1 MCKRL
6 LSSTLFRAGM
16 LSLSVC
22 SFPLAA
28 QTESSAVSVISLLSG
43 LLLLA
48 FIYLFKLKFDLYKL
62 GKSKRGQKHTQ
73 PGFYSLHDDV
83 SGFPNKFFLQ
93 QQLEQLLLRAPEQ
106 SYSLLLIKISRFAQI
121 NQLLG
126 HSNSNLV
133 LAQIAQRINDQ
144 LETTE
149 QALTFEFRQQHPIR
163 LCHLGGVD
171 FAVWLDSSD
180 KPHLAEYL
188 ADNLEKNVPEA
199 MIVHGCTV
207 DYRPQCGIAH
217 YPEHGSQL
225 NELLERAYLA
235 LQHHS
240 GLQGKSQVFTAD
252 MLHYTSDRL
261 ALMAALRQA
270 ITDGQLVLY
279 VQPQIDMQSRQVLA
293 GEVFVRWRHP
303 TKGLLAPAEFLQL
316 AEEMGVIYPLTQWVL
331 NEAVSMMA
339 TLKQAKLDCKIAV
352 NISSKDLLHDELIDS
367 LEQLFDKYQ
376 VKPQQMML
384 ELQESAL
391 LANPPKA
398 MSMLQRLHRLGV
410 ELALDD
416 FGTGFSSLA
425 YLRQLPVQ
433 HVKVDCSFIN
443 ELHKSDMHSAITGAI
458 IDMARNLSL
467 GVIAEGVEEVEVE
480 QKLLRMGCSR
490 GQGFLY
496 SRPFEL
502 GGFAVWLKQWQ
513 QNETKSP

>member
-1 MCKRL
+1 MHYRL
-6 LSSTLFRAGM
+6 LSLTLF
-16 LSLSVC
+16 

-43 LLLLA
+43 LLLLS
-48 FIYLFKLKFDLYKL
+48 FIYLFKLKFDLHKL
-62 GKSKRGQKHTQ
+62 RKSRQAKKAG
-73 PGFYSLHDDV
+73 PLGFYSLHDDI
-83 SGFPNKFFLQ
+83 SGLPNKFFLQ

-106 SYSLLLIKISRFAQI
+106 QYSLLLIKISRFEHI

-144 LETTE
+144 LKPAE
-149 QALTFEFRQQHPIR
+149 QALTFEFRQQDPVR

-199 MIVHGCTV
+199 MIVHGCAV
-207 DYRPQCGIAH
+207 DYRLLCGIAH

-225 NELLERAYLA
+225 SELLERAYLA
-235 LQHHS
+235 QQHHS
-240 GLQGKSQVFTAD
+240 VLQGKSQVFTAD

-261 ALMAALRQA
+261 ALMAGLRQA
-270 ITDGQLVLY
+270 ITDGQLALY

-293 GEVFVRWRHP
+293 GEVYLRWRHP
-303 TKGLLAPAEFLQL
+303 TKGLLTPDVFLAL
-316 AEEMGVIYPLTQWVL
+316 AEEMGVIYSLTQWVL
-331 NEAVSMMA
+331 NEAVAMLA
-339 TLKQAKLDCKIAV
+339 TLNQAQLDCKIAV

-367 LEQLFDKYQ
+367 LEQLFEKYQ

-384 ELQESAL
+384 ELKESAL
-391 LANPPKA
+391 VANPEKA
-398 MSMLQRLHRLGV
+398 MSMMQRLHRLGV

-425 YLRQLPVQ
+425 YLRQLPIQ

-502 GGFAVWLKQWQ
+502 SGFAVWLKQWQ
-513 QNETKSP
+513 QNETTAP